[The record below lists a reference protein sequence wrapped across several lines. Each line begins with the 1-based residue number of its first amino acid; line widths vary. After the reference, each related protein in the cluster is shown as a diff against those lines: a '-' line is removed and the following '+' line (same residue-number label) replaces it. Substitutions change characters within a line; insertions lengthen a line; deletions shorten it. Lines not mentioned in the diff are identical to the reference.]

1 MSVPTPKRRIRTVL
15 AAVAMTAVLATG
27 CTAGDW
33 HYESPPAAGTQADAG
48 PVKARN
54 FVIVTDESGAA
65 VLLGTIST
73 FEAIALQGGTVTPQ
87 DEQGGRGESTALT
100 VTADLPRDGAL
111 QLDASNAMLEGVAAV
126 PGRLAEVAL
135 QFDDGTS
142 LTLDVPVFSTEHP
155 DFANALQA

>member
-1 MSVPTPKRRIRTVL
+1 MSAPTPKRRIRTVL

-54 FVIVTDESGAA
+54 FVIVTDDSGAA

-73 FEAIALQGGTVTPQ
+73 FEAIGLQGAVVTPQ
-87 DEQGGRGESTALT
+87 DAQGERGETTAL
-100 VTADLPRDGAL
+100 VITAELPRDGAL
-111 QLDASNAMLEGVAAV
+111 KLDASNAMLEGAEVV
-126 PGRLAEVAL
+126 PGRLAEVTL

-155 DFANALQA
+155 DFANALEA